1 MKLDLQALVLPAVA
15 VVACAAGF
23 GAAQTPQQPT
33 ATQRLEALEK
43 EVATLEAD
51 LERVT
56 KLTSGAEQ
64 TKKLVESVVAWAEAQ
79 AAAAERLERALADAE
94 AKGFT
99 KGINWESREAL
110 LAGMNDLAG
119 TLQED
124 VPRLPA
130 PEPDKSAPP
139 RRQ

>member
-33 ATQRLEALEK
+33 ATQRLEALEQ
-43 EVATLEAD
+43 EVTTLKAD
-51 LERVT
+51 LERVS

-94 AKGFT
+94 QKGFT

-119 TLQED
+119 TLQKN
-124 VPRLPA
+124 VPKLPA
-130 PEPDKSAPP
+130 AEPAAPP